1 MKMFINLN
9 TIVSV
14 ISLFT
19 LLGCSIRTDFFIQN
33 LTNVNQ
39 IIRIKY
45 LYNISNEI
53 QEDNFEKFSF
63 DYENEII
70 EPSNFNKSTNLKS
83 LKKIEVKDSVIIIDI
98 PKHSTVRID
107 KTHNFRWTSLI
118 DFIEIKG
125 KKHNIKDIEIKSI
138 KFKDD
143 YVYKIE

>member
-1 MKMFINLN
+1 MFINLN

-39 IIRIKY
+39 TIRIKY
-45 LYNISNEI
+45 LYNISNKI
-53 QEDNFEKFSF
+53 QEGNFEKFSF
-63 DYENEII
+63 DYENRIM
-70 EPSNFNKSTNLKS
+70 EPSNFNKSTNLES

-98 PKHSTVRID
+98 PKHFTVRINR
-107 KTHNFRWTSLI
+107 THNFRWKSSM

>member
-83 LKKIEVKDSVIIIDI
+83 LKK
-98 PKHSTVRID
+98 
-107 KTHNFRWTSLI
+107 N
-118 DFIEIKG
+118 
-125 KKHNIKDIEIKSI
+125 
-138 KFKDD
+138 
-143 YVYKIE
+143 